1 MYKVLVACRT
11 GMGSSMMLKIKVE
24 QVIIEN
30 GWNMVVEHDEITS
43 ANSFTGDLL
52 ITMDDLSKEYT
63 NRDYDVIGIVNLM
76 DKEEVYSKINEFL
89 LKKE

>member
-24 QVIIEN
+24 QVIREN
-30 GWNMVVEHDEITS
+30 GLNMVVEHDEITS

-76 DKEEVYSKINEFL
+76 DKEEIYSKINEFL